1 MEYFYFPKYIPVD
14 FEIVDEKEV
23 EHYSYIRFK
32 KDAHYFFICQW
43 DNSEKRT
50 TLIDTE
56 KSMVTEIEIKGKK
69 GFYTEKEDIK
79 TLYLNMGNISIN
91 ISGNIGK
98 KEIFKLAENLELLA
112 R

>member
-1 MEYFYFPKYIPVD
+1 
-14 FEIVDEKEV
+14 
-23 EHYSYIRFK
+23 
-32 KDAHYFFICQW
+32 
-43 DNSEKRT
+43 
-50 TLIDTE
+50 
-56 KSMVTEIEIKGKK
+56 MVTEIEIKGKK

-79 TLYLNMGNISIN
+79 TLYLNMGNISIS